1 MPNCFTC
8 GKEITFDKK
17 ILSKTGKQIPL
28 LPDKQYAHGHDKDG
42 NEVNKPIEE
51 LGQQQLPK
59 QDWNTTS
66 TEKYKTPPKSEEG
79 FTQGGGYMDTKR
91 LRVMVEELQKK
102 SNENEELFNS
112 IYQLCRNN
120 ATMLGE
126 LMNHFKLTEPTTAA
140 GLYKKQNNPAEVQGW
155 NSTPNSTTEPDNKD
169 D

>member
-51 LGQQQLPK
+51 LGQQQLPTQQEK
-59 QDWNTTS
+59 KDWNTTS
-66 TEKYKTPPKSEEG
+66 TAKYKEEGG

-91 LRVMVEELQKK
+91 LRMKNYLIPYINSVE
-102 SNENEELFNS
+102 
-112 IYQLCRNN
+112 
-120 ATMLGE
+120 TML
-126 LMNHFKLTEPTTAA
+126 PC
-140 GLYKKQNNPAEVQGW
+140 
-155 NSTPNSTTEPDNKD
+155 
-169 D
+169 